1 MTRNSDVEV
10 LNKVL
15 EEPERK
21 PYIIETKHGTIEYE
35 IRRASRT
42 RRHAFI
48 DALPDELVEYM
59 NEQASEQRDQID
71 VDDISSLDDLSKAE
85 PDDAPSD
92 TMLTEGSVQ
101 EMEEFI
107 VEHLEHSQI
116 SNSETR
122 DLMELWPDEQFF
134 ATSFLILAVSSESDS
149 VKDFRVE

>member
-1 MTRNSDVEV
+1 MPLFADGEAV
-10 LNKVL
+10 LHGIQEILGRKWQPILVYQLL
-15 EEPERK
+15 EDGPMRF
-21 PYIIETKHGTIEYE
+21 
-35 IRRASRT
+35 S
-42 RRHAFI
+42 
-48 DALPDELVEYM
+48 ALK
-59 NEQASEQRDQID
+59 RD

-92 TMLTEGSVQ
+92 TMLTEESVQ